1 MDRTTFR
8 FFYSKGY
15 ATLMDANDL
24 EIFFR
29 SFFMNC
35 WTIYHFI
42 NGIRTFENSFKL
54 TVKFLFKIKFSS
66 VSNCLND
73 LMTSQGRWQGPTRVG
88 RRQKTAI
95 KCDRDRIEWVWPR
108 DRVHP
113 IAHPA
118 WKNVWQQ
125 FAIKQ
130 NIEHTTSP
138 FCCDDKVKCDKINV
152 RVRWITKT
160 TSLT

>member
-1 MDRTTFR
+1 MQMIWKYFSVHFSWTAEQFIIL
-8 FFYSKGY
+8 SKESEH
-15 ATLMDANDL
+15 LK
-24 EIFFR
+24 
-29 SFFMNC
+29 
-35 WTIYHFI
+35 
-42 NGIRTFENSFKL
+42 NSFKL

-73 LMTSQGRWQGPTRVG
+73 LMTSKGRWQGPTRVG

-95 KCDRDRIEWVWPR
+95 KCDRDHIEWVWPR

-118 WKNVWQQ
+118 RKNVWQQ

-138 FCCDDKVKCDKINV
+138 FCCDDRVKCDKINV
-152 RVRWITKT
+152 RVRRTTKT
-160 TSLT
+160 TWLTKNGSDSLRCVVPMFTAK